1 MHFLL
6 ATACLALD
14 KVVVGKIV
22 GLDTKKYF
30 YSQCKLKV
38 RVKGIFLHV

>member
-1 MHFLL
+1 MRFLL
-6 ATACLALD
+6 AATCLALD

-30 YSQCKLKV
+30 YSQCKLRV
-38 RVKGIFLHV
+38 RGIFFYV